1 MSAGGASKGRV
12 RKRASEGEPIFS
24 PGVGVVQ
31 AAGWNMLPGRMAV
44 AEGRAENNY
53 CCFLQKSEFC
63 QFRLDTGACQPR
75 LTEPAV
81 QQLDQPPASELKR
94 SRSSECEI
102 IAICLATAL
111 DGVHW

>member
-1 MSAGGASKGRV
+1 MEYATGADGRRRRAG
-12 RKRASEGEPIFS
+12 RKQ
-24 PGVGVVQ
+24 V
-31 AAGWNMLPGRMAV
+31 WL
-44 AEGRAENNY
+44 
-53 CCFLQKSEFC
+53 FLQKSEFC